1 MKQIIKNTKDQII
14 SVAHIREYVIR
25 KNTYDEG
32 FDLMGIY
39 TNGDE
44 VFIDS
49 FSSKEEASEMLETIC
64 GEVYELSHEPQ
75 VVAPEFNEDDRFKKL
90 LDEEP
95 QGVSEADIPD
105 GVLENGNDETVY
117 ASGMPY
123 NELIEEISKEED
135 GEDEE

>member
-25 KNTYDEG
+25 ENTYDEG

-75 VVAPEFNEDDRFKKL
+75 VDAPEFNEDDRFKKL

-105 GVLENGNDETVY
+105 GVLENGNNETVY